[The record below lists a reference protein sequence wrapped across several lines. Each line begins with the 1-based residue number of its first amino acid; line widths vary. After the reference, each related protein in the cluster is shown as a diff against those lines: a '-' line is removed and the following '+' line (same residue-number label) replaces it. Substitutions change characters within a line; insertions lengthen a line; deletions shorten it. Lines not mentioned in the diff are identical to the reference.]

1 LRLSRLTNSLCVLS
15 SYLLIVVARG
25 WRGLDQIPSDP
36 GYEYIWLR
44 ARDGFRILEVKPY
57 LYLDQSLLASIGA
70 SLPTDSQAIF
80 LSIASHAIWAVC
92 AFANFTTFLHH
103 GFSLVRSYISGLLL
117 VATPWA
123 AQSAIGNY
131 GNVRWP
137 ILVAAAIVISS
148 EIAHKRPRVW
158 PMTLASVA
166 ATVSNPLHP
175 LLLALF
181 VFGVLSLAREER
193 KSLLIP
199 ATPLLL
205 GLIINLL
212 NAETGG
218 HSSKTTSLWHDAGG
232 FWISGQLLPISIAVV
247 GIAFAAWTLRVA
259 RPQRVF
265 ALCLLTM
272 VLLIVVASYQ
282 LGGIADRYFV
292 APGALAFIGVL
303 VLLEDLRLRH
313 KLTLQIVRLI
323 LALALMVPTIRWFFV
338 FPYLRSSP
346 GWSTQIAVARQQCF
360 DGSIT
365 SLQLLT
371 SDGQTMTDRISC
383 KEL

>member
-1 LRLSRLTNSLCVLS
+1 
-15 SYLLIVVARG
+15 
-25 WRGLDQIPSDP
+25 
-36 GYEYIWLR
+36 
-44 ARDGFRILEVKPY
+44 
-57 LYLDQSLLASIGA
+57 
-70 SLPTDSQAIF
+70 
-80 LSIASHAIWAVC
+80 
-92 AFANFTTFLHH
+92 
-103 GFSLVRSYISGLLL
+103 
-117 VATPWA
+117 
-123 AQSAIGNY
+123 
-131 GNVRWP
+131 
-137 ILVAAAIVISS
+137 
-148 EIAHKRPRVW
+148 
-158 PMTLASVA
+158 
-166 ATVSNPLHP
+166 
-175 LLLALF
+175 
-181 VFGVLSLAREER
+181 
-193 KSLLIP
+193 
-199 ATPLLL
+199 LL

-303 VLLEDLRLRH
+303 VLLEDLGLRH